1 MGKAPVNPPK
11 KHIHIIGAG
20 GIGIAVAGRLFKAN
34 TSVLL
39 VESNSAKVNFANNH
53 GVIINNQSPIRI
65 PIVAFDEW
73 NPFSADLILL
83 CVKCY
88 DNGEVLARL
97 SGNTPIIPIQNGFD
111 KQLSTHP
118 GVKEEGI
125 ASFVSEC
132 EPDSTRTRITRKGQL
147 HLGPINPS
155 LPGEESIFL
164 RGNLRDSGQETELV
178 PWIQPY
184 KYTKLMY
191 NAAISPITS
200 AGGISNSEL
209 LKPGP
214 LRQIFFKLLA
224 ENYHI
229 LHQAG
234 KPLGTIGPFHP
245 ATVQKILANPWVGN
259 TLAPFFRPS
268 LMNTYCSMFHDVQ
281 KGVTE
286 IANYNGYLVEL
297 AKQIGFKAPW
307 NETCVHIIENL
318 SASRQK
324 GSLRHLD
331 KLFELLPK

>member
-20 GIGIAVAGRLFKAN
+20 GIGIALAGRLIRAD
-34 TSVLL
+34 TSVML
-39 VESNSAKVNFANNH
+39 VESNLAKVMFAAKHGVFINNH
-53 GVIINNQSPIRI
+53 APIRI
-65 PIVAFDEW
+65 PTIAFDEW
-73 NPFSADLILL
+73 NPRSADLILL

-88 DNGEVLARL
+88 HNESVLARL
-97 SGNTPIIPIQNGFD
+97 TGNTPIIPIQNGFD
-111 KQLSTHP
+111 RQLSTHP

-147 HLGPINPS
+147 HLGLINPG
-155 LPGEESIFL
+155 LPGPESIFL
-164 RGNLRDSGQETELV
+164 RDTLRESGQLTETV

-245 ATVQKILANPWVGN
+245 ATVQRILANPWVGN

-297 AKQIGFKAPW
+297 AKQIGLKAPW
-307 NETCVHIIENL
+307 NETCVHIIEYL

-324 GSLRHLD
+324 GSFKHLD
-331 KLFELLPK
+331 KLLELLPK